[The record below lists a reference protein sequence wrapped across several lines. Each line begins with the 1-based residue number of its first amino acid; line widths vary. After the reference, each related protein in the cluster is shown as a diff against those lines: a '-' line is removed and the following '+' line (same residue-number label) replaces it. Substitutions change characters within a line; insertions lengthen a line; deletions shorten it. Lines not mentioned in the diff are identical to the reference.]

1 MTFYKIYVVI
11 LMELEMLKKINIK
24 VIIDSF
30 TLLIIAAAVGT
41 IVSFVAQLFMISAKN
56 IYQFLFYND
65 DFILTLDIGSVSL
78 NMIPLLICVP
88 CSIIVG
94 LLMYSL
100 KLPRWFGPADTI
112 YAAHHRAGT
121 LDLKGGF
128 GSTLASFISIS
139 GGASVGIYGP
149 LVHFGATVSSFI
161 RKQSFI
167 PKIPHDIIIGSGV
180 AAAISAGF
188 GAPIAGI
195 IFAHET
201 VLRHFSM
208 KAVAALAISSMAAN
222 FFAKEIGIV
231 NPPLLLS
238 AITFEMS
245 EILTSLALIG
255 PLAAIIAICFM
266 KLIVFLGTIPSKIKL
281 QPWQA
286 PLIAGFACG
295 LCGMIFSEILGLGTE
310 TLMSVITS
318 EQNIKYLIALLV
330 GKLILTSLCIGFGFF
345 GGTFSPAL
353 FLGGVLGALI
363 FQLPITSTN
372 PDLLSVLA
380 VSGMAAVSSS
390 VIGAPITAIILVLE
404 LTGSYEYAIAA
415 TFPIV
420 ICSFITSRTFG
431 NSLFD
436 KQLISRGIAITK
448 GREQILLNEVLI
460 NDYVD
465 KKYTKLDVKTSIDNA
480 IKILIKANT
489 TEAYIV
495 LKDDKYIGK
504 ISLINLINKK
514 RPSLINYIEKKELII
529 DPSSNLM
536 FVIKKLAGFVG
547 ESIPIVNKK
556 TGKMNGIISE
566 NNVLKAYLEISNEIN
581 QIEKH

>member
-1 MTFYKIYVVI
+1 MF
-11 LMELEMLKKINIK
+11 KKTSIK
-24 VIIDSF
+24 AIKESLS
-30 TLLIIAAAVGT
+30 LLIIAAIIGT
-41 IVSFVAQLFMISAKN
+41 IVSFVAQLFIISAKN
-56 IYQFLFYND
+56 IY
-65 DFILTLDIGSVSL
+65 DFIFNNNNFIITFDIAGVSFNL
-78 NMIPLLICVP
+78 IPLIICVP
-88 CSIIVG
+88 SSILVG
-94 LLMYSL
+94 LLMYYL

-112 YAAHHRAGT
+112 YAAHHKAGI

-161 RKQSFI
+161 RRQTFI

-188 GAPIAGI
+188 GAPLAGI

-208 KAVAALAISSMAAN
+208 RAVAALAIASMVAN
-222 FFAKEIGIV
+222 YSATEIGIV
-231 NPPLLLS
+231 SPPLLLT
-238 AITFEMS
+238 AIPFEMS
-245 EILTSLALIG
+245 DILTSLALIG
-255 PLAAIIAICFM
+255 PLAAIVAIIFM
-266 KLIVFLGTIPSKIKL
+266 KSMIYLGSVPSKLKL
-281 QPWQA
+281 QSWQA
-286 PLIAGFACG
+286 PIIAGFACG

-310 TLMSVITS
+310 TLISVITN
-318 EQNIKYLIALLV
+318 EQNLAYLFALLI
-330 GKLILTSLCIGFGFF
+330 GKLILTSICIGFGFF

-353 FLGGVLGALI
+353 FLGGVLGAII
-363 FQLPITSTN
+363 FQLPITSLN

-436 KQLISRGIAITK
+436 KQLISRGVAITK

-460 NDYVD
+460 ENYVD
-465 KKYTKLDVKTSIDNA
+465 KKFTKLSSNTSVEKA
-480 IKILIKANT
+480 IKLLTKEKT
-489 TEAYIV
+489 TEGYIV
-495 LKDDKYIGK
+495 SKENTYIGK
-504 ISLINLINKK
+504 ISLLNLVNKK
-514 RPSLINYIEKKELII
+514 SVDIVDYKEINPLII
-529 DPSSNLM
+529 DPNSSLI
-536 FVIKKLAGFVG
+536 FVIKKLSKFVG

-556 TGKMNGIISE
+556 TNQMIGIISE
-566 NNVLKAYLEISNEIN
+566 NDVLKAYLDISEEIN

>member
-1 MTFYKIYVVI
+1 MTFYKIYIVF
-11 LMELEMLKKINIK
+11 LMELKMLKKTNIK

-30 TLLIIAAAVGT
+30 VLLIIAAAVGT

-65 DFILTLDIGSVSL
+65 DFILTLDFGGVSL

-94 LLMYSL
+94 LLMYYL

-222 FFAKEIGIV
+222 FFANEIGIV
-231 NPPLLLS
+231 SPPLLLS

-266 KLIVFLGTIPSKIKL
+266 KLIIFLGTIPSKIKL

-295 LCGMIFSEILGLGTE
+295 LFGMIFSEILGLGTE

-318 EQNIKYLIALLV
+318 EQNIKYLFALLV

-363 FQLPITSTN
+363 FHLPITSTN

-436 KQLISRGIAITK
+436 KQLISRGVAITK

-489 TEAYIV
+489 TEGYIV

>member
-94 LLMYSL
+94 LLMYYL

-149 LVHFGATVSSFI
+149 LVHFGATVSSMI
-161 RKQSFI
+161 RRQSFI

-208 KAVAALAISSMAAN
+208 RAVAALAISSMAAN
-222 FFAKEIGIV
+222 FFANEIGIV
-231 NPPLLLS
+231 SPPLLLS

-310 TLMSVITS
+310 TLISVITN

-436 KQLISRGIAITK
+436 KQLISRGVAITK

-489 TEAYIV
+489 TEGYIV

-514 RPSLINYIEKKELII
+514 RPSLINYIEKKELVI

>member
-1 MTFYKIYVVI
+1 
-11 LMELEMLKKINIK
+11 MLKKTNIK

-30 TLLIIAAAVGT
+30 TLLIIAAVVGT

-94 LLMYSL
+94 LLMYYL

-112 YAAHHRAGT
+112 YAAHHRAGV

-149 LVHFGATVSSFI
+149 LVHFGATVSSMI
-161 RKQSFI
+161 RRQSFI

-208 KAVAALAISSMAAN
+208 RAVAALAISSMAAN

-310 TLMSVITS
+310 TLISVITS
-318 EQNIKYLIALLV
+318 EQNIKYLMALLV

-363 FQLPITSTN
+363 FHLPITSTN

-436 KQLISRGIAITK
+436 KQLISRGVAITK

-489 TEAYIV
+489 TEGYIV

-514 RPSLINYIEKKELII
+514 RPSLINYIEKKELVI

>member
-1 MTFYKIYVVI
+1 MTFNRIYVVF
-11 LMELEMLKKINIK
+11 LMELKMLKKTNIK

-30 TLLIIAAAVGT
+30 VLLIIAAAVGT

-65 DFILTLDIGSVSL
+65 DFILTLDIGGVSL

-149 LVHFGATVSSFI
+149 LVHFGATVSSLI
-161 RKQSFI
+161 RRQSFI

-222 FFAKEIGIV
+222 FFANEIGIV

-238 AITFEMS
+238 AIKFEMS

-255 PLAAIIAICFM
+255 PLAAIVAICFM

-318 EQNIKYLIALLV
+318 EQNMKYLIALLV

-353 FLGGVLGALI
+353 FLGGMLGALI

-436 KQLISRGIAITK
+436 KQLISRGVAITN

-465 KKYTKLDVKTSIDNA
+465 KRYTKLDGKTSIDNA
-480 IKILIKANT
+480 IKILTKANT
-489 TEAYIV
+489 TEGYIV

-514 RPSLINYIEKKELII
+514 KPGLINYIEKKELVI

-536 FVIKKLAGFVG
+536 SVIKKLSSFVG

>member
-1 MTFYKIYVVI
+1 
-11 LMELEMLKKINIK
+11 MLKKINIK

-94 LLMYSL
+94 LLMYYL

-310 TLMSVITS
+310 TLMSVITN

-363 FQLPITSTN
+363 FHLPITSTN

-436 KQLISRGIAITK
+436 KQLISRGVAITK

-489 TEAYIV
+489 TEGYIV

-514 RPSLINYIEKKELII
+514 KPSLINYIEKKELVI

-566 NNVLKAYLEISNEIN
+566 NDVLKAYLEISNEIN

>member
-94 LLMYSL
+94 LLMYYL

-149 LVHFGATVSSFI
+149 LVHFGATVSSMI
-161 RKQSFI
+161 RRQSFI

-310 TLMSVITS
+310 TLISVITS
-318 EQNIKYLIALLV
+318 EQNIKYLMALLV

-363 FQLPITSTN
+363 FHLPITSTN

-436 KQLISRGIAITK
+436 KQLISRGVAITK

-489 TEAYIV
+489 TEGYIV

-514 RPSLINYIEKKELII
+514 RPSLINYIEKKELVI

>member
-1 MTFYKIYVVI
+1 MF
-11 LMELEMLKKINIK
+11 KKTSIK
-24 VIIDSF
+24 AIKESLS
-30 TLLIIAAAVGT
+30 LLIIAAIIGT
-41 IVSFVAQLFMISAKN
+41 IVSFVAQLFIISAKN
-56 IYQFLFYND
+56 IYE
-65 DFILTLDIGSVSL
+65 FIFNNNNFIITFDIGGVSL
-78 NMIPLLICVP
+78 NLIPLIICVP
-88 CSIIVG
+88 SSILVG
-94 LLMYSL
+94 LLMYYL

-112 YAAHHRAGT
+112 YAAHHKAGI

-161 RKQSFI
+161 RRQTFI

-188 GAPIAGI
+188 GAPLAGI

-208 KAVAALAISSMAAN
+208 RAVAALAIASMVAN
-222 FFAKEIGIV
+222 YSATEIGIV
-231 NPPLLLS
+231 SPPLLLT
-238 AITFEMS
+238 AIPFEMS
-245 EILTSLALIG
+245 DILTSLALIG
-255 PLAAIIAICFM
+255 PLAAIVAIIFM
-266 KLIVFLGTIPSKIKL
+266 KSMIYLGSVPSKLKL
-281 QPWQA
+281 QSWQA
-286 PLIAGFACG
+286 PIIAGFACG

-310 TLMSVITS
+310 TLISVITN
-318 EQNIKYLIALLV
+318 EQNLAYLFALLI
-330 GKLILTSLCIGFGFF
+330 GKLILTSICIGFGFF

-353 FLGGVLGALI
+353 FLGGVLGAII
-363 FQLPITSTN
+363 FQLPITSLN

-436 KQLISRGIAITK
+436 KQLISRGVAITK

-460 NDYVD
+460 ENYVD
-465 KKYTKLDVKTSIDNA
+465 KKFTKLSSNTSVEKA
-480 IKILIKANT
+480 IKLLTKEKT
-489 TEAYIV
+489 TEGYIV
-495 LKDDKYIGK
+495 SKESMYIGK
-504 ISLINLINKK
+504 ISLLNLVNKK
-514 RPSLINYIEKKELII
+514 SANIVDYKEINPLII
-529 DPSSNLM
+529 DPNSSLI
-536 FVIKKLAGFVG
+536 FVIKKLSKFVG

-556 TGKMNGIISE
+556 TNQMIGIISE
-566 NNVLKAYLEISNEIN
+566 NDVLKAYLDISEEIN

>member
-1 MTFYKIYVVI
+1 MF
-11 LMELEMLKKINIK
+11 KKINIK
-24 VIIDSF
+24 AIKDSLA
-30 TLLIIAAAVGT
+30 LLVIAAVVGA
-41 IVSFVAQLFMISAKN
+41 IVSFVAQLFIISAKN
-56 IYQFLFYND
+56 IYNFIFNNQ
-65 DFILTLDIGSVSL
+65 DFIINIDFGNTSL
-78 NMIPLLICVP
+78 NLVPLIICVP
-88 CSIIVG
+88 SSILVG
-94 LLMYSL
+94 LLMYTL

-112 YAAHHRAGT
+112 YAAHHRAGI

-161 RKQSFI
+161 RRKKYI

-188 GAPIAGI
+188 GAPLAGI

-222 FFAKEIGIV
+222 LSATEIGIV
-231 NPPLLLS
+231 SPPLLLE
-238 AITFEMS
+238 AIPFEMS
-245 EILTSLALIG
+245 DILVSLGLIG
-255 PLAAIIAICFM
+255 PLAAITAIIFM
-266 KLIVFLGTIPSKIKL
+266 KLIIFLGTIPAKINLKN
-281 QPWQA
+281 WQA
-286 PLIAGFACG
+286 PVIAGIACG
-295 LCGMIFSEILGLGTE
+295 LIGMFLGEVLGLGTD
-310 TLMSVITS
+310 TLMLVITN
-318 EQNIKYLIALLV
+318 EQNIGYLLALLF

-353 FLGGVLGALI
+353 FLGGVLGAII
-363 FQLPITSTN
+363 FQLPLNSIN

-420 ICSFITSRTFG
+420 VCSFITSKTFG

-436 KQLISRGIAITK
+436 KQLILRGVKITR
-448 GREQILLNEVLI
+448 GREQILLNEVSI
-460 NDYVD
+460 QNYVE
-465 KKYTKLDVKTSIDNA
+465 KKYTKLDLNLSVENA
-480 IKILIKANT
+480 IRLLKKQNT
-489 TEAYIV
+489 TEGYIIS
-495 LKDDKYIGK
+495 KENKYIGK
-504 ISLINLINKK
+504 VALIKLVNQKGS
-514 RPSLINYIEKKELII
+514 RLINYIEKNPLII
-529 DPSSNLM
+529 DQNSSLI
-536 FVIKKLAGFVG
+536 FVIKKLSKFVG
-547 ESIPIVNKK
+547 ESIPIINKK
-556 TGKMNGIISE
+556 TGEMTGIISE
-566 NNVLKAYLEISNEIN
+566 NDVLKAYLDISEEIN

>member
-1 MTFYKIYVVI
+1 
-11 LMELEMLKKINIK
+11 MLKKTNIK

-94 LLMYSL
+94 LLMYYL

-149 LVHFGATVSSFI
+149 LVHFGATVSSLI
-161 RKQSFI
+161 RRQSFI

-310 TLMSVITS
+310 TLISVITS

-363 FQLPITSTN
+363 FHLPITSTN

-436 KQLISRGIAITK
+436 KQLISRGVAITK

-489 TEAYIV
+489 TEGYIV

-514 RPSLINYIEKKELII
+514 RPSLINYIEKKELVI

>member
-1 MTFYKIYVVI
+1 
-11 LMELEMLKKINIK
+11 MLKKTNIK

-30 TLLIIAAAVGT
+30 VLLIIAAAVGT

-65 DFILTLDIGSVSL
+65 DFILTLDFGGVSL

-94 LLMYSL
+94 LLMYYL

-310 TLMSVITS
+310 TLISVITN

-363 FQLPITSTN
+363 FHLPITSTN

-436 KQLISRGIAITK
+436 KQLISRGVAITK

-489 TEAYIV
+489 TEGYIV

-566 NNVLKAYLEISNEIN
+566 NNVLKAYLEISSEIN

>member
-1 MTFYKIYVVI
+1 MF
-11 LMELEMLKKINIK
+11 KKTSIK
-24 VIIDSF
+24 TTKDSLS
-30 TLLIIAAAVGT
+30 LLIIAAIIGT
-41 IVSFVAQLFMISAKN
+41 IVSFVAQLFIISAKN
-56 IYQFLFYND
+56 IYEFIFNNNN
-65 DFILTLDIGSVSL
+65 FILSFDVGGVSL
-78 NMIPLLICVP
+78 NLIPLIVCVP
-88 CSIIVG
+88 SSILVG
-94 LLMYSL
+94 LLMYYL

-112 YAAHHRAGT
+112 YAAHHKAGV

-161 RKQSFI
+161 RRQTFI

-188 GAPIAGI
+188 GAPLAGI

-208 KAVAALAISSMAAN
+208 KAVAALAIASMAAN
-222 FFAKEIGIV
+222 YSATEIDIV
-231 NPPLLLS
+231 SPPLLLT
-238 AITFEMS
+238 AIPFEMS
-245 EILTSLALIG
+245 DILTSLALIG
-255 PLAAIIAICFM
+255 PLAAVVAIIFM
-266 KLIVFLGTIPSKIKL
+266 KLMIYLGSLPPKLKL
-281 QPWQA
+281 QSWQA
-286 PLIAGFACG
+286 PIIAGFACG

-310 TLMSVITS
+310 TLISVITN
-318 EQNIKYLIALLV
+318 EQNLVYLLALLI
-330 GKLILTSLCIGFGFF
+330 GKLVLTSICIGFGFF

-353 FLGGVLGALI
+353 FLGGVLGAII
-363 FQLPITSTN
+363 FQLPITSIN

-436 KQLISRGIAITK
+436 KQLISRGVAITK

-460 NDYVD
+460 ESYVE
-465 KKYTKLDVKTSIDNA
+465 KKFTKLSTKTSIEKA
-480 IKILIKANT
+480 IKLLTSEKT
-489 TEAYIV
+489 TEGYIV
-495 LKDDKYIGK
+495 TKENTYIGK
-504 ISLINLINKK
+504 ISLLNLVNKKGLNLID
-514 RPSLINYIEKKELII
+514 YAEKKPLII
-529 DPSSNLM
+529 DPNSSLLS
-536 FVIKKLAGFVG
+536 VIKKLSNFVG

-556 TGKMNGIISE
+556 TNHMVGIISE
-566 NNVLKAYLEISNEIN
+566 NDVLKAYLDISEEIN

>member
-1 MTFYKIYVVI
+1 MFNNENFSLT
-11 LMELEMLKKINIK
+11 IN
-24 VIIDSF
+24 
-30 TLLIIAAAVGT
+30 VGD
-41 IVSFVAQLFMISAKN
+41 L
-56 IYQFLFYND
+56 
-65 DFILTLDIGSVSL
+65 SL
-78 NMIPLLICVP
+78 NIIPFLVCIPSSVV
-88 CSIIVG
+88 VG
-94 LLMYSL
+94 LLMYQL

-112 YAAHHRAGT
+112 YAAHHRAGI
-121 LDLKGGF
+121 LDLRGGF

-161 RKQSFI
+161 RRQKFI

-188 GAPIAGI
+188 GAPLAGI

-222 FFAKEIGIV
+222 FSATEIGIV
-231 NPPLLLS
+231 SPPLLLN
-238 AITFEMS
+238 AIKFEMS
-245 EILTSLALIG
+245 DILASLALLG
-255 PLAAIIAICFM
+255 PLSALVAIIFM
-266 KLIVFLGTIPSKIKL
+266 KLIIFLGSLPPKMNL
-281 QPWQA
+281 RNWQA
-286 PLIAGFACG
+286 PIIAGFACG

-310 TLMSVITS
+310 TLMSVITNK
-318 EQNIKYLIALLV
+318 QMFGYLIILLI
-330 GKLILTSLCIGFGFF
+330 GKLILTSICIGFGFF

-353 FLGGVLGALI
+353 FLGGVLGAII
-363 FQLPITSTN
+363 FQLPITSIN

-436 KQLISRGIAITK
+436 KQLISRGVAITK

-460 NDYVD
+460 ENYID
-465 KKYTKLDVKTSIDNA
+465 KKFTKVSSNTSVEKA
-480 IKILIKANT
+480 IKLLTKEKT
-489 TEAYIV
+489 TEGYIV
-495 LKDDKYIGK
+495 SKESTYIGK
-504 ISLINLINKK
+504 ISLLNLVNKK
-514 RPSLINYIEKKELII
+514 SANIVDYKEINPLII
-529 DPSSNLM
+529 DPNSSLI
-536 FVIKKLAGFVG
+536 FVIKKLSKFVG

-556 TGKMNGIISE
+556 TKKMIGIISE
-566 NNVLKAYLEISNEIN
+566 NDVLKAYLDISKEIN